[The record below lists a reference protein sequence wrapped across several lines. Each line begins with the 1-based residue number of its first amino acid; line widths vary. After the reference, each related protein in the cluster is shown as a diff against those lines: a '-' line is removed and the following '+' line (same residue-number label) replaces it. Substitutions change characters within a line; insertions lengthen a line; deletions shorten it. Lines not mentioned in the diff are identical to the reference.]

1 MPQLAPRA
9 RITAVCALAI
19 ASMLVAAPAYAGT
32 TAPPSPTTSTTT
44 SLPTASATT
53 ALTTSSTAPTS
64 TAPTSPPTASAP
76 TAPTASP
83 ATTATSSGPTT
94 LRSVAVSVQ
103 AYGLSAAAGPATS
116 IDPAALAGGYI
127 VRDLAVTGGY
137 FVSSFDGKTPDY
149 GLTLD
154 AVLALDAAG
163 VGQSAAT
170 TATKFVADNIMS
182 YVTDKDFGPGNDRYV
197 GGLAKSLNAAVAQK
211 VDPTAFGG
219 LNLVAELQALE
230 QPNGR
235 FVDKSTFGDYANI
248 FGQSFAVLGLTR
260 AGAGASKASLNFLA
274 LQQCPNGGFR
284 LTLGDAQCTTNADA
298 DADSTALAVQA
309 LIAAGSHLG
318 VVKGLDY
325 LVSNQAADGSF
336 GGGKTTQAAN
346 ANSTGLA
353 GQALL
358 AGGRSAAARNAVN
371 FLRSLQYGCSSAPVL
386 RGGVAY
392 NNASYT
398 AQVMAGSS
406 ATARDQDRR
415 STTQAALA
423 LAGTPLGVVT
433 ASGAYANAPSLVCPS
448 SSATTPTTP
457 ATTTPTVAASGSG
470 ISSTS
475 SAGSLGVAGA
485 GSLGVAGAG
494 RAAPVADGTL
504 AATGADLL
512 MPVGLALVLLVLG
525 SLAVIGTRRR
535 HGQRG

>member
-9 RITAVCALAI
+9 RITAGCALAI
-19 ASMLVAAPAYAGT
+19 ASLLVAAPAYAGT

-44 SLPTASATT
+44 SS
-53 ALTTSSTAPTS
+53 
-64 TAPTSPPTASAP
+64 PTASAP
-76 TAPTASP
+76 TAPPTTTPPTSATTAPTTSP
-83 ATTATSSGPTT
+83 TTTATSFGPTT
-94 LRSVAVSVQ
+94 LRSAAVSIQ

-116 IDPAALAGGYI
+116 IDPAELAGGYI

-170 TATKFVADNIMS
+170 TATAFVADNIMS
-182 YVTDKDFGPGNDRYV
+182 YVTDKDFGPGHDRYV
-197 GGLAKSLNAAVAQK
+197 GGLAKALNAAVAQK
-211 VDPTAFGG
+211 VDPTAFGD

-260 AGAGASKASLNFLA
+260 AGVGASKASVNFLG

-284 LTLGDAQCTTNADA
+284 LALGDAQCTENAQA
-298 DADSTALAVQA
+298 DPDSTALAVQA
-309 LIAAGSHLG
+309 LIAAGGHLG

-325 LVSNQAADGSF
+325 LVGNQAADGSF
-336 GGGKTTQAAN
+336 GGGKSTEAAN

-358 AGGRSAAARNAVN
+358 AGGRSAAARKAVN

-392 NNASYT
+392 NKASYT
-398 AQVMAGSS
+398 AQVKAGSS
-406 ATARDQDRR
+406 ATAGDQDRR

-433 ASGAYANAPSLVCPS
+433 ASGAYANAPSLACAS
-448 SSATTPTTP
+448 SSTPTTSRTTTPTT
-457 ATTTPTVAASGSG
+457 ATPGSG
-470 ISSTS
+470 IPATPGSGIPSTS
-475 SAGSLGVAGA
+475 SAGSLDAAGVGT
-485 GSLGVAGAG
+485 
-494 RAAPVADGTL
+494 AAPVVDGTL
-504 AATGADLL
+504 AATGADVLV
-512 MPVGLALVLLVLG
+512 PVGLALVLLVLG
-525 SLAVIGTRRR
+525 ALAVIFTRRR